1 MIDMTVM
8 RVTFSRCIG
17 RNRRGKVKSKT
28 GMEVPKAGG
37 RLTPF
42 ILEET
47 EREER
52 NDMSPLL
59 DPMAFRKLRKE
70 PVSISQEVSRKM
82 RYVQLIQ
89 MFPVVQMFPS
99 IFLIKFRNL
108 KFAHKLKLTRQCL
121 AYLVHLQK
129 TSTNV

>member
-1 MIDMTVM
+1 
-8 RVTFSRCIG
+8 
-17 RNRRGKVKSKT
+17 
-28 GMEVPKAGG
+28 MEVPKAGG

-42 ILEET
+42 ILETT

-82 RYVQLIQ
+82 RYEQL
-89 MFPVVQMFPS
+89 MFDVVS
-99 IFLIKFRNL
+99 LITYPFI
-108 KFAHKLKLTRQCL
+108 
-121 AYLVHLQK
+121 
-129 TSTNV
+129 

>member
-70 PVSISQEVSRKM
+70 PVSISQEVSRKI
-82 RYVQLIQ
+82 RYVQLMSFITYP
-89 MFPVVQMFPS
+89 FIS
-99 IFLIKFRNL
+99 KYIILLSAR
-108 KFAHKLKLTRQCL
+108 
-121 AYLVHLQK
+121 
-129 TSTNV
+129 S

>member
-42 ILEET
+42 KIL
-47 EREER
+47 
-52 NDMSPLL
+52 NNL
-59 DPMAFRKLRKE
+59 F
-70 PVSISQEVSRKM
+70 SRD
-82 RYVQLIQ
+82 
-89 MFPVVQMFPS
+89 
-99 IFLIKFRNL
+99 
-108 KFAHKLKLTRQCL
+108 
-121 AYLVHLQK
+121 YLY
-129 TSTNV
+129 

>member
-1 MIDMTVM
+1 MTVM
-8 RVTFSRCIG
+8 MMTFSRCIG
-17 RNRRGKVKSKT
+17 RNHRRKAKPKT

-42 ILEET
+42 ILETT

-70 PVSISQEVSRKM
+70 PVSISQEVNRKM
-82 RYVQLIQ
+82 RYVQL
-89 MFPVVQMFPS
+89 MFDIMPSSQHIPVHF
-99 IFLIKFRNL
+99 K
-108 KFAHKLKLTRQCL
+108 
-121 AYLVHLQK
+121 VH
-129 TSTNV
+129 T